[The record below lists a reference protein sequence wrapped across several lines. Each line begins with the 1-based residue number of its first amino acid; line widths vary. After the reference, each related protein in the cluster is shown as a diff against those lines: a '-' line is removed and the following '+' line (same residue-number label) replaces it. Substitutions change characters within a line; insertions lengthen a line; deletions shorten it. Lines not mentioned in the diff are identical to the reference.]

1 MPVNNFTVGRDV
13 SIVINGP
20 NGQITLNGI
29 TEFTAKPVVNTLK
42 SKPLNGL
49 PQFGYVPDG
58 WELSFKLDRMDRG
71 ADDFYALFEAGYY
84 NGQNQAAGTVNESIQ
99 EVDGSISQWRYTGFV
114 MKLDNPGDFSG
125 DKKVEQS
132 LSGLASQRIRVA

>member
-13 SIVINGP
+13 SIIINGP

-29 TEFTAKPVVNTLK
+29 TDFSAKPMTTTLK
-42 SKPLNGL
+42 AKPLNGT
-49 PQFGYVPDG
+49 PEFGYIPDG
-58 WELSFKLDRMDRG
+58 WELSFKLDRMDTG
-71 ADDFYALFEAGYY
+71 ADDFYAGFETGYY
-84 NGQNQAAGTVNESIQ
+84 NGNNQPSGTVNETIQ
-99 EVDGSISQWRYTGFV
+99 EANGSISQWRYTGFV

-132 LSGLASQRIRVA
+132 LSGLASQKVRVA